1 MWIIR
6 DQTILIN
13 KTCTVPGILVE
24 IFLFFSSSEFAVCPS
39 YSMNSELTESSLL
52 ILSIVSANRL
62 ATLNW

>member
-24 IFLFFSSSEFAVCPS
+24 IFLFFSSSEFADMS
-39 YSMNSELTESSLL
+39 FLFHEQ
-52 ILSIVSANRL
+52 
-62 ATLNW
+62 